1 MDYKE
6 SSLWCDSLGN
16 EDYKEKE
23 LRKRLCDEYESSRKK
38 AAFLLAKIQKDFPNL
53 TIHDISHIDNL
64 WLVASTITGNNYEIN
79 PLEGYVLGCAF
90 LVHDAVLS
98 YDAIG
103 GVEALRN
110 TSEWKD
116 YYADYDSNEESEE
129 IIKACDFKTI
139 RFLHANKAEDIFSK
153 IFRREDGTSFYII
166 KDLSLREH
174 LGEII

>member
-6 SSLWCDSLGN
+6 SSLWCNSLGN

-38 AAFLLAKIQKDFPNL
+38 AAFLLSKIQKDFPNL
-53 TIHDISHIDNL
+53 TIHDISHIDSL
-64 WLVASTITGNNYEIN
+64 WHIASTIIGKNYEIN
-79 PLEGYVLGCAF
+79 PLEGFVLGCAF

-139 RFLHANKAEDIFSK
+139 RFCMQIKLKTF
-153 IFRREDGTSFYII
+153 FRRFFEEKMGLAFI
-166 KDLSLREH
+166 
-174 LGEII
+174 